1 MIPPARL
8 RQNAHASETTGVV
21 SMILT
26 TPGERRRAKRVA
38 INCPVTVEILRPGN
52 SLGLEQG
59 ELHDVGPRGARF
71 YLSRALALGARVVMD
86 VHFPNPNKRAT
97 TIRFKGVVVR
107 RLREGP
113 PYETSVRFGSR
124 GRFLRDQSE
133 DLFEPETVVDAEA
146 TGRWSAR

>member
-1 MIPPARL
+1 
-8 RQNAHASETTGVV
+8 
-21 SMILT
+21 MILAR
-26 TPGERRRAKRVA
+26 PGERRRAKRVD

-59 ELHDVGPRGARF
+59 QLHDVGPRGARC
-71 YLSRALALGARVVMD
+71 YLSRALAPGARVILD

-124 GRFLRDQSE
+124 GRFLREQSE
-133 DLFEPETVVDAEA
+133 DLFEPETVIDAEA